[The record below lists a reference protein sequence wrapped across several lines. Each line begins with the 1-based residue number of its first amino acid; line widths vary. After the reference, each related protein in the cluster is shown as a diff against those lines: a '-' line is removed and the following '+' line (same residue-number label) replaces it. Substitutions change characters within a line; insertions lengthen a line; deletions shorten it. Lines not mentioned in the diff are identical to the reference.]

1 MFSKRP
7 FSLLFRCL
15 SKTVYPSPGD
25 IRLNT
30 NYLYTGRSAI
40 LKVKQNTQT
49 VQTKN
54 MVCVQRIE
62 RGLTVEIKSSVYNL
76 VWKGHTM
83 VRNVY
88 HGPPYWYGLQLDMG

>member
-62 RGLTVEIKSSVYNL
+62 RGLTVE
-76 VWKGHTM
+76 
-83 VRNVY
+83 RNPAFTFLF
-88 HGPPYWYGLQLDMG
+88 GRDTQW

>member
-1 MFSKRP
+1 MFSERP

-15 SKTVYPSPGD
+15 SKTVYPSPGN

-30 NYLYTGRSAI
+30 NYLYIGRSAI

-62 RGLTVEIKSSVYNL
+62 RGLTVEINPAFTFL
-76 VWKGHTM
+76 FGWDTQ
-83 VRNVY
+83 
-88 HGPPYWYGLQLDMG
+88 W